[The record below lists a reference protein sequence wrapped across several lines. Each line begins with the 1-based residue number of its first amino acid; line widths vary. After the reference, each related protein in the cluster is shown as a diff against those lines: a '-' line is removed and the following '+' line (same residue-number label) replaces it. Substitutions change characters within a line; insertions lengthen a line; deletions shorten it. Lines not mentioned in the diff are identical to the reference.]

1 MCFIFWKGEAITMK
15 KRYLKIMS
23 VMLCAAMCSS
33 LAACGSGDSSE
44 GSSDS
49 STESSSS
56 SDSGKKKGLEIAYN
70 LTTED
75 FSVFEGIIND
85 FTEETGIDVTIY
97 NGGDDYESAMKTR
110 MSSGDLPDMWV
121 THGWSVI
128 RYSEYMMDLSDQPWV
143 ENIDA
148 GLKDVISNDDGEL
161 FI

>member
-1 MCFIFWKGEAITMK
+1 MK

-97 NGGDDYESAMKTR
+97 NGGDDYE
-110 MSSGDLPDMWV
+110 
-121 THGWSVI
+121 
-128 RYSEYMMDLSDQPWV
+128 LSL
-143 ENIDA
+143 IHI
-148 GLKDVISNDDGEL
+148 L
-161 FI
+161 

>member
-56 SDSGKKKGLEIAYN
+56 SDSGKKKGLEIAISLFLKALSMISQKKQE
-70 LTTED
+70 LT
-75 FSVFEGIIND
+75 
-85 FTEETGIDVTIY
+85 
-97 NGGDDYESAMKTR
+97 
-110 MSSGDLPDMWV
+110 
-121 THGWSVI
+121 
-128 RYSEYMMDLSDQPWV
+128 
-143 ENIDA
+143 
-148 GLKDVISNDDGEL
+148 
-161 FI
+161 

>member
-1 MCFIFWKGEAITMK
+1 
-15 KRYLKIMS
+15 MS

-75 FSVFEGIIND
+75 FSVLEGSFNV
-85 FTEETGIDVTIY
+85 FSVVTGIDVTIY
-97 NGGDDYESAMKTR
+97 NGCDVYESA
-110 MSSGDLPDMWV
+110 L
-121 THGWSVI
+121 
-128 RYSEYMMDLSDQPWV
+128 
-143 ENIDA
+143 
-148 GLKDVISNDDGEL
+148 
-161 FI
+161 